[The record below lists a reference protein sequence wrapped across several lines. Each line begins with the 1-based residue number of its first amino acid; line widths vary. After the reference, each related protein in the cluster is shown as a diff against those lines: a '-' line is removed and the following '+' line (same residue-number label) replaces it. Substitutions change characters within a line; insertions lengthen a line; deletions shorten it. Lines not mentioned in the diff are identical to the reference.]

1 VHGSED
7 GRERHQVG
15 LGMGGV
21 EYGCDYGVREGI
33 GLEVPI
39 GAISLRLSLAPYAT
53 PTFGNRITF
62 LKLLTNFVA
71 RRSCN
76 LEHPLKPIYHLPRLM
91 LAPLTD
97 EFKAVRTCWL
107 QVRPFLNTGHVPR

>member
-7 GRERHQVG
+7 GRERNQVG

-39 GAISLRLSLAPYAT
+39 GAISLRLSLAPHAT

-76 LEHPLKPIYHLPRLM
+76 LGHPLKPIMSPSETE
-91 LAPLTD
+91 AGTP
-97 EFKAVRTCWL
+97 
-107 QVRPFLNTGHVPR
+107 